1 MKQNKPSNMDHILPQ
16 LLQLQKKPAP
26 FEPGE
31 PLFWNDPHISAQM
44 LKVHLDPDI
53 DAASRTPETIDR
65 SVQWIIETLA
75 LKTDDA
81 VLDLGCGPGLY
92 ASHFARAGLQVT
104 GVDYSHRSIEYASQ
118 YASEHNLHIHYRY
131 QNYLELDDDNLYD
144 AVLLIYGDF
153 CPLDPQ
159 QRATLLKNVNRALK
173 TGGGF
178 VLDVTTREHRR
189 KHGNKN
195 SWYAAESGFWKPGLH
210 LVLEE
215 GFDYPEQSI
224 WLDQYTVIEGNGK
237 VSVYRNWFQDFTPET
252 ITEELAQGV
261 FFVEGLW
268 GDLTGMQ
275 YSPDGEW
282 IGIVARKK

>member
-1 MKQNKPSNMDHILPQ
+1 MDKALPQ
-16 LLQLQKKPAP
+16 LLQLQQKPAP

-44 LKVHLDPDI
+44 LKVHLDPNI

-65 SVQWIIETLA
+65 SVRWIIDMLA
-75 LKTDDA
+75 LKAGNT

-92 ASHFARAGLQVT
+92 ASRFARTGLQVT
-104 GVDYSHRSIEYASQ
+104 GVDYSRISVDYASQ
-118 YASEHNLHIHYRY
+118 YASEHNLHIQYRY
-131 QNYLELDDDNLYD
+131 QNYLELDDENLYD
-144 AVLLIYGDF
+144 VVILIYGDF

-173 TGGGF
+173 PGGKF

-195 SWYAAESGFWKPGLH
+195 NWYAVESGFWKLGPH

-224 WLDQYTVIEGNGK
+224 WLDQYTVIEKDGK
-237 VSVYRNWFQDFTPET
+237 VSIYRNWFQDYIPET
-252 ITEELAQGV
+252 ITEELALGG
-261 FFVEGLW
+261 FSVESLW
-268 GDLTGMQ
+268 SDLTGMQ

-282 IGIVARKK
+282 IGIVARKL